1 MPLVILFDRF
11 FFIPPCFLKLPPG
24 VSLVPPFRLL
34 FDFKIA
40 DFYVISISQIG
51 TNRLPSGTNRWP
63 IGTKDKEIGSGH
75 CEIELLYENEAPTDE
90 WWQECRNL

>member
-1 MPLVILFDRF
+1 M
-11 FFIPPCFLKLPPG
+11 
-24 VSLVPPFRLL
+24 
-34 FDFKIA
+34 A

-75 CEIELLYENEAPTDE
+75 CEIELLYENKTPTDK
-90 WWQECRNL
+90 